1 VIRHLMPCLTVAG
14 ILLMAGIVVDSLR
27 CRRQEGKEARGP
39 SSVLL
44 PSPRPHRA
52 SPGWAGL
59 GAWCAG
65 RQSVSHVVWAPPR
78 PATLRAGCRAHPS
91 PLRTGWRYR
100 CWSAVCVR
108 LAGPPSYPVA
118 SLMGVR

>member
-65 RQSVSHVVWAPPR
+65 RQSVSHVVWAPPTPR
-78 PATLRAGCRAHPS
+78 DAPGRLPGSPFTAPDWLAIPLLVRRLCTAG
-91 PLRTGWRYR
+91 
-100 CWSAVCVR
+100 WSSVLSSCIFDGR
-108 LAGPPSYPVA
+108 
-118 SLMGVR
+118 